1 MYSDEINK
9 LSKKIITIGAKNKV
23 LISTAESCTGGMIGS
38 VITSVPGSS
47 SVYDR
52 GFVTYSNESKAE
64 LLDIDINLINKYG
77 AVSKEIA
84 VLMAEGCLKKSY
96 SNLTVSVTGVA
107 GPGGGTYDKPVG
119 LVHMA
124 IARENSETIDFKF
137 LFANKSRDEIRE
149 LTTLNALKKLFDN
162 F

>member
-52 GFVTYSNESKAE
+52 GFVTYSNESKVE

-107 GPGGGTYDKPVG
+107 GPGGGTFGASSESMSTCIWEAEFDDS
-119 LVHMA
+119 
-124 IARENSETIDFKF
+124 ARGGGCDAVAGTNG
-137 LFANKSRDEIRE
+137 
-149 LTTLNALKKLFDN
+149 
-162 F
+162 

>member
-64 LLDIDINLINKYG
+64 LLDIDINLINKYLKQSEIEIIVDLNIG
-77 AVSKEIA
+77 VYEWSTWTCDFTKEYVSI
-84 VLMAEGCLKKSY
+84 
-96 SNLTVSVTGVA
+96 
-107 GPGGGTYDKPVG
+107 
-119 LVHMA
+119 
-124 IARENSETIDFKF
+124 
-137 LFANKSRDEIRE
+137 
-149 LTTLNALKKLFDN
+149 NADYRS
-162 F
+162 